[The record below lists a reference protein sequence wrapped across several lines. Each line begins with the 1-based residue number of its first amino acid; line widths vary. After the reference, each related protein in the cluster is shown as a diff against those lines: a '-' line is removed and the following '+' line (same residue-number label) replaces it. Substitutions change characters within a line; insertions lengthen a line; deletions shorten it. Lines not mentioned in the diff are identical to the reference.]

1 MMWGEMNDFGQVM
14 CPAATTVADRRAAAN
29 PVTAHCSRPDV
40 TAASINGPNVT
51 AASAALA
58 AATAILTGNEE
69 GSVAGIAEAAAVLT
83 AAANALPPE
92 SFVYLPLTVSNL
104 NKH

>member
-1 MMWGEMNDFGQVM
+1 MWGEMNDFGQVM

-51 AASAALA
+51 AAT
-58 AATAILTGNEE
+58 ATLTGNEE